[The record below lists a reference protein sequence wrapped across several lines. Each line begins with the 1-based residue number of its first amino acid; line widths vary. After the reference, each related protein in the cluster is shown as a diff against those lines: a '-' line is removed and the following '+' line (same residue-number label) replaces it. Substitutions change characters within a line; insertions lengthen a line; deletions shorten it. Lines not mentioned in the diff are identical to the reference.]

1 MEKQYD
7 GPKQTSNK
15 FLDHMD
21 LQHRSQNE
29 KPDMVCHLT
38 NYYQLLY

>member
-1 MEKQYD
+1 MEMQY
-7 GPKQTSNK
+7 GHLTHPPNK

-29 KPDMVCHLT
+29 KPDMIFDLP